1 MIKKIPLVVLA
12 ALSLALLLT
21 PACTSG
27 KQVVGLGQE
36 FQLRPGQQASITG
49 QDISIELVR
58 VTEDSRCP
66 TGVT

>member
-1 MIKKIPLVVLA
+1 MKKIPLVVLA

-36 FQLRPGQQASITG
+36 FQLSPGQQASITG
-49 QDISIELVR
+49 QDISIEFVR

>member
-1 MIKKIPLVVLA
+1 MKKIPLGVLA

-21 PACTSG
+21 PACMSG

-36 FQLRPGQQASITG
+36 FQFSPGQQVSITS
-49 QDISIELVR
+49 QDISIEFVR